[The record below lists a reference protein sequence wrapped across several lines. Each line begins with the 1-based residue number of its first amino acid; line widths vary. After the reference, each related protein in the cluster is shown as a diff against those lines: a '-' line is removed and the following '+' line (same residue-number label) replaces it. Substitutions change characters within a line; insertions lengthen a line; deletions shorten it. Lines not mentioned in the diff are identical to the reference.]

1 MKLLKSAH
9 YTITRLLLQDS
20 DGKIYELCEDSL
32 GNYYFYDWSKKEDE
46 KDLKEHIDNW
56 DEYSKS
62 DFEDGQAFFGSD
74 CSRLE

>member
-32 GNYYFYDWSKKEDE
+32 GKYYFYKWQGNDDGSIDE
-46 KDLKEHIDNW
+46 LSW
-56 DEYSKS
+56 QEYSRL
-62 DFEDGQAFFGSD
+62 DFANLIFGSG
-74 CSRLE
+74 CSHLE